1 MGRAD
6 GSDEPLRQVLSSA
19 GHGRAFVEDRV
30 QASVSA
36 APGEP
41 VEARLLRV
49 TGAALDGER
58 TLHLS
63 DPFLEDL
70 GGPVRPRLPLS
81 RVLSEPDLG
90 YRRWLEIA
98 RGLSEAGWQAR
109 IVGFHQKIWVAID
122 GEVAHDDRR
131 ACRIEIR
138 SGERPEVLLDVALRD
153 GEGVA
158 PEVLGAL
165 ENTASRRSRAVRPEG
180 DAGWCVFAPGVAGLV
195 AHELV
200 GHALEG
206 DVALAGSRLSDY
218 EQSLGPADLRVIDDP
233 RRGRAPWTVDDE
245 GTVPRP
251 VTLFEGG
258 RVGGWLLD
266 RETAERKGVAS
277 TGHGRRGSYLDPV
290 LPRMGCTYID
300 RGTTAAASIV
310 PDTPRGILVRRMAG
324 AHADPR
330 RGRATFV
337 VTDAD
342 RIEGGEVT
350 DPLAPFVIEMDA
362 IDALSSIDRIGDDLA
377 FDSCIG
383 SCVRSGQPLATSVG
397 APTVR
402 LRVIRVIP

>member
-1 MGRAD
+1 MGRVD
-6 GSDEPLRQVLSSA
+6 GSDEPLRQVLASA
-19 GHGRAFVEDRV
+19 GHGPIFVEDRV

-49 TGAALDGER
+49 VGAALDGETAR
-58 TLHLS
+58 HLS

-81 RVLSEPDLG
+81 RVLSEPDLD
-90 YRRWLEIA
+90 YLPWLELA
-98 RGLSEAGWQAR
+98 RRLSEGGWRTR
-109 IVGFHQKIWVAID
+109 IVGFHQKVWVSIE
-122 GEVAHDDRR
+122 GEVAHDDRS

-138 SGERPEVLLDVALRD
+138 GLDRPEVLLDLVLRPGD
-153 GEGVA
+153 DVT
-158 PEVLGAL
+158 PEVLGAVK
-165 ENTASRRSRAVRPEG
+165 ERASRRSRAVGVE
-180 DAGWCVFAPGVAGLV
+180 AGVGACVLAPGVAGLM

-206 DVALAGSRLSDY
+206 DVAWAGSRLSRFD
-218 EQSLGPADLRVIDDP
+218 EPLGPRDLRVIDDP
-233 RRGRAPWTVDDE
+233 RRGRAPWRIDDE
-245 GTVPRP
+245 GTAPRP
-251 VTLFEGG
+251 VTLLASG
-258 RVGGWLLD
+258 RVGGRLLD
-266 RETAERKGVAS
+266 RQTARRHEAVS

-310 PDTPRGILVRRMAG
+310 PDTTRGILVRRMAG
-324 AHADPR
+324 AHTDPW
-330 RGRATFV
+330 RGRAAFV

-342 RIEGGEVT
+342 RIEGGKVT
-350 DPLAPFVIEMDA
+350 DPLAPFVIEMDT
-362 IDALSSIDRIGDDLA
+362 IDALASIDRIGDDLT
-377 FDSCIG
+377 FDTCIG